1 MKINEI
7 IDPNAADD
15 AEIAG
20 TTPEGGV
27 ILKTKDGTEVTIN
40 DPDQRLYRDPRDGVV
55 HVKPQNPNQ
64 PQTPNVRKP
73 PNPQASQQFR
83 PGDKIVMDKPQG
95 RSF

>member
-1 MKINEI
+1 MKITEI
-7 IDPNAADD
+7 ISQDAADD

-27 ILKTKDGTEVTIN
+27 ILKTKDGTEVEIN
-40 DPDQRLYRDPRDGVV
+40 DPDRFYKDPRDGVV
-55 HVKPQNPNQ
+55 HMKGDDPNQ
-64 PQTPNVRKP
+64 PST
-73 PNPQASQQFR
+73 PQARTAPNQQKLQKFR